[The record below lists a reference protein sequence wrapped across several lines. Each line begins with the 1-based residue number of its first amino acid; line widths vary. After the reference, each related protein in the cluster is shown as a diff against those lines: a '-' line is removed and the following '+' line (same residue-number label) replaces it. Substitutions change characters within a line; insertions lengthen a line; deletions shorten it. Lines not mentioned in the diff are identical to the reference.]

1 MLLRQFERIVNRAI
15 LLFLA
20 IVVALATVEIYVLL
34 ARRIVAVFRDV
45 EGAPA
50 FQEVL
55 RNAFGAVLMVIL
67 GLELMETV
75 KAFAEEHRVRLEI
88 LFIVALI
95 AVCRHAIQM
104 DVEHLDGMRLVGFG
118 VLVSALAGGYW
129 LVRSIGGRRPAP
141 AD

>member
-20 IVVALATVEIYVLL
+20 IVVALATVEISVLL

-104 DVEHLDGMRLVGFG
+104 DVEHLDGMQLVGFG

>member
-1 MLLRQFERIVNRAI
+1 MILRQFERIVNRAI

-20 IVVALATVEIYVLL
+20 IVVGLATIEIFVLL
-34 ARRIVAVFRDV
+34 VRRVVTVFRDV
-45 EGAPA
+45 EGAPE

-55 RNAFGAVLMVIL
+55 RHGFGAVLMVIL

-75 KAFAEEHRVRLEI
+75 KAFAEEHQVRLEI

-95 AVCRHAIQM
+95 AMCRHVIQI
-104 DVEHLDGMRLVGFG
+104 DLEHMDGMQLLGYATLVI
-118 VLVSALAGGYW
+118 ALAGGYW
-129 LVRSIGGRRPAP
+129 LVRAPGRKPAA